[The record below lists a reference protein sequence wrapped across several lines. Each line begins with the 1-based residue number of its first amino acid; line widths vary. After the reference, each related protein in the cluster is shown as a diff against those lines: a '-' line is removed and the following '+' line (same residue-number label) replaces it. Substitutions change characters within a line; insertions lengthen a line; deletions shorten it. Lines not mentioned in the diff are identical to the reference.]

1 VRFLFTLR
9 GRVGRREYAI
19 AGVSLALIKYLG
31 DAALIWSGMHTVWT
45 PLDYVTSASFLI
57 SQRLQLAPPWLFPAL
72 AAWTLPFVW
81 IGVAMS
87 ARRAVDAGRS
97 AWLAV
102 LFFVPVINYVLMV
115 ALCVA
120 PSVAPESAAEPAWA
134 EGPRLSA
141 ALLSAAA
148 GALVGITMI
157 VVSVSVLNTYGT
169 ALFFGAPF
177 VMGALTAFL
186 FNRRQHATSAE
197 TNSVVLVMFLAVA
210 GTTLL
215 AGWDGAVCILMAL
228 PLALVAGFMGAT
240 LGRFIARGSHTR
252 DLPPSIAVML
262 ILPVWAATESSS
274 ITRPIVHEVQTS
286 VDIAAPPDLV
296 WPHVIAFAPI
306 TEPPDLLFRLGIAY
320 PERADLVGEGVG
332 AIRYCRFSTGP
343 FVEPITVWEPGRR
356 LSFDVTESPA
366 PMREL
371 SLYAGL
377 HPPHLDGILRTRRG
391 EFRLVP
397 LATGGTRLEG
407 STWYEVTMAPEA
419 YWQVISDALIHR
431 IHARV
436 LDHIKNEVERE
447 RTPRPIGGRE

>member
-1 VRFLFTLR
+1 
-9 GRVGRREYAI
+9 
-19 AGVSLALIKYLG
+19 
-31 DAALIWSGMHTVWT
+31 M
-45 PLDYVTSASFLI
+45 
-57 SQRLQLAPPWLFPAL
+57 
-72 AAWTLPFVW
+72 FV
-81 IGVAMS
+81 
-87 ARRAVDAGRS
+87 
-97 AWLAV
+97 
-102 LFFVPVINYVLMV
+102 
-115 ALCVA
+115 
-120 PSVAPESAAEPAWA
+120 
-134 EGPRLSA
+134 
-141 ALLSAAA
+141 
-148 GALVGITMI
+148 
-157 VVSVSVLNTYGT
+157 
-169 ALFFGAPF
+169 
-177 VMGALTAFL
+177 
-186 FNRRQHATSAE
+186 
-197 TNSVVLVMFLAVA
+197 AVA
-210 GTTLL
+210 GTTFLT
-215 AGWDGAVCILMAL
+215 GGDGALCILMAL
-228 PLALVAGFMGAT
+228 PLSLVSGLMGAT
-240 LGRFIARGSHTR
+240 LGRFIARGSRTR

-377 HPPHLDGILRTRRG
+377 HPPHLDGILRSRRG
-391 EFRLVP
+391 QFRLVP

-431 IHARV
+431 IHERV